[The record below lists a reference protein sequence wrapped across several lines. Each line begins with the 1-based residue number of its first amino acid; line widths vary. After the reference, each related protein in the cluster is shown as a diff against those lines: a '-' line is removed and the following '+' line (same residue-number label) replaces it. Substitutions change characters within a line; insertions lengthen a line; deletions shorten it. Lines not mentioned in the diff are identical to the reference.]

1 MRGSFPRINDLTP
14 SAILQPPRL
23 VWSFFLPI
31 QRTWSIRRKILIL
44 GAGLLFA
51 SGAGRQID
59 AAGSHE
65 YEMLSQSQHPRT
77 LTNALLA
84 TAKFA
89 VQMAAQVKIKIFDK
103 VASWNVRKPTGA
115 KARSACRPGTGR
127 GVAGSHAGS
136 CKLVQG

>member
-14 SAILQPPRL
+14 SAKLQPPRL

-31 QRTWSIRRKILIL
+31 QRTWRIWRKILIL

-65 YEMLSQSQHPRT
+65 YEMLSQSQHLRT

-89 VQMAAQVKIKIFDK
+89 VQMAAQVMMFDK
-103 VASWNVRKPTGA
+103 VASWNVRKPAGA